1 MTSFYMKVSPSEG
14 AVMYANKPPYI
25 TRSVGDRREK
35 LTGGCQEGSADVGK
49 VIRGGSEAIKGV
61 RRKQRVRLEESGS
74 AEKFAKGTHL
84 KKFL

>member
-35 LTGGCQEGSADVGK
+35 LTGGCQRMLGK
-49 VIRGGSEAIKGV
+49 VIRGGSEANKGV